1 MQCSPCI
8 RLLLAADGPPQLL
21 VVHDGRLL
29 DVQGRHQLLPVIVA
43 QAAHRKNILKIFG
56 RYQKYLDCIEAQAA
70 IRKVLM
76 NTNTRIYQ
84 YLSYN
89 KPLPT

>member
-1 MQCSPCI
+1 MRCSPRL

-43 QAAHRKNILKIFG
+43 QAADIKKYFENIWTLPKIFG
-56 RYQKYLDCIEAQAA
+56 LHR
-70 IRKVLM
+70 
-76 NTNTRIYQ
+76 
-84 YLSYN
+84 SSG
-89 KPLPT
+89 